1 MLVWWIM
8 TGSILDFQYC
18 KSVLDFLHYLF
29 NVVTKLISPSLNS
42 PNRSQPTHLETQ
54 L

>member
-1 MLVWWIM
+1 MVDYDWVDFRL
-8 TGSILDFQYC
+8 SIF